1 MMNNNMVLCEIDD
14 LFSRGLLCDR
24 TSKSLT
30 RATSTLIC
38 TEAIGIRRPAI
49 FATVNEDIHLE
60 WTHMNKVLLV
70 EFLRSGNINVCI
82 DDLMNSSTQE
92 FKLPSNVTSE
102 DVAELI
108 AETILS
114 F

>member
-1 MMNNNMVLCEIDD
+1 MINNATVLCEIDE
-14 LFSRGLLCDR
+14 LFSRGLLNDR

-49 FATVNEDIHLE
+49 FATVCEDIHLE
-60 WTHMNKVLLV
+60 WKHMNKVLLV
-70 EFLRSGNINVCI
+70 EFLKSGNINVCI
-82 DDLMNSSTQE
+82 DDMMNSSTQE
-92 FKLPSNVTSE
+92 FKLPHNVSSE
-102 DVAELI
+102 DIAELI